1 MKVKL
6 IFGSCVLTVAL
17 AFSGLTYNV
26 AASLDNVR
34 GTSALNPTAETDET
48 TGTEKKKEASQTF
61 SATAYAIHGR
71 TASGQRTRRGVIAAD
86 RRVLPLGTRVR
97 IDTATGHAGEYI
109 VADTGGAIKGR
120 KIDIWV
126 PSTSEAFRFGR
137 RNIKL
142 TVLSTPRAGKAKSK
156 SKKVGY

>member
-26 AASLDNVR
+26 AASLDDVR
-34 GTSALNPTAETDET
+34 GTSALNPTAET

-156 SKKVGY
+156 PKKAS